1 VAIAQPTSHH
11 PPLECERLLG
21 IAACGC
27 CGCAWRSY
35 PFALLDDCAS
45 NS

>member
-1 VAIAQPTSHH
+1 MAIAQPTSHH

-27 CGCAWRSY
+27 VGM
-35 PFALLDDCAS
+35 PQILLK
-45 NS
+45 